1 MKQLRALN
9 KYFWKYRW
17 RFLLG
22 IVFIVLSNYFRILA
36 PQLTGFVVDEVQ
48 LTLLKE
54 KDPQEFDKKT
64 SEINKKQE
72 RYDVLVKEVTETIE
86 ARDSGLGDKILYSGI
101 TLLILALLGGF
112 FMFLMRQTIIVMSR
126 HIEYDQK
133 NEVFRHYLKLD
144 SNFYKTHSTG
154 DLMNRIAEDV
164 SRVRM
169 YTGPALMYFIN
180 LAATIGFSVYFMFAT
195 QPRLDFIRTCSPA
208 IAGDHYLFCE

>member
-1 MKQLRALN
+1 LKHLRALN

-72 RYDVLVKEVTETIE
+72 RYDVLVKEVTESIE
-86 ARDSGLGDKILYSGI
+86 ARESGLGDKILFSGI

-112 FMFLMRQTIIVMSR
+112 FMFLMRQTNIVMSM
-126 HIEYDQK
+126 HIEY
-133 NEVFRHYLKLD
+133 E
-144 SNFYKTHSTG
+144 
-154 DLMNRIAEDV
+154 
-164 SRVRM
+164 
-169 YTGPALMYFIN
+169 
-180 LAATIGFSVYFMFAT
+180 
-195 QPRLDFIRTCSPA
+195 
-208 IAGDHYLFCE
+208 